1 MGLFFDAALAALG
14 GQRVGAQLTL
24 DNAFGMGDDDG
35 TLEDDFSAWRE
46 AVWPDVMQMLKMEDK
61 QDNRTQQFALTCGAR
76 ACRSCSSGLP
86 LSGVQVRSAQGGR
99 EETEEQEHGEDG
111 PAVRALRQGC
121 RYREPRAA
129 RRCIRALVPPH

>member
-1 MGLFFDAALAALG
+1 MGLFFDSALAALG

-46 AVWPDVMQMLKMEDK
+46 TVWPDVMQMLKMEDK

-76 ACRSCSSGLP
+76 V
-86 LSGVQVRSAQGGR
+86 LSQLQLCPSA
-99 EETEEQEHGEDG
+99 E
-111 PAVRALRQGC
+111 
-121 RYREPRAA
+121 
-129 RRCIRALVPPH
+129 

>member
-1 MGLFFDAALAALG
+1 MGLFFDSALAALG

-76 ACRSCSSGLP
+76 A
-86 LSGVQVRSAQGGR
+86 LSQLQLCPR
-99 EETEEQEHGEDG
+99 
-111 PAVRALRQGC
+111 PAEWCAGT
-121 RYREPRAA
+121 
-129 RRCIRALVPPH
+129 